1 MATLRQI
8 RRRIRTVE
16 NTAKI
21 TKAMELVAASK
32 MRRAQNNALAG
43 RPYAEKV
50 RSVLID
56 LAATLPSLDPET
68 LHPLLQRRE
77 PKAMDIILITPDR
90 GLCGGLP
97 SALNRHAASFIVER
111 GLPAR
116 IISIGRKGR
125 DFFRRAGSPVVAEV
139 VGLADYPTYEEVLPV
154 AQVAIQDY
162 IAGLCDEV
170 YLIYALFVNTMVQR
184 PEVLKLL
191 PVEPPVRSGTPP
203 VDYIYEPSRE
213 AVLAELLP
221 RYVERQ
227 VYGAVLEAK
236 ASEQS
241 ARMVAMRSATDNA
254 KEMIHDLTLMYNK
267 VRQESITKELLE
279 LVGGAEIL
287 RQAR

>member
-1 MATLRQI
+1 
-8 RRRIRTVE
+8 
-16 NTAKI
+16 
-21 TKAMELVAASK
+21 
-32 MRRAQNNALAG
+32 
-43 RPYAEKV
+43 
-50 RSVLID
+50 
-56 LAATLPSLDPET
+56 
-68 LHPLLQRRE
+68 
-77 PKAMDIILITPDR
+77 MDIILITPDR